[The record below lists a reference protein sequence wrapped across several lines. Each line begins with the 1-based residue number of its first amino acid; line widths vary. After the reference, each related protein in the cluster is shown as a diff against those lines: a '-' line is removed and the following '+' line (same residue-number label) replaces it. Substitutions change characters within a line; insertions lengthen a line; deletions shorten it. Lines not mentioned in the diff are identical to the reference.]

1 MASRDEPDVARHLER
16 LEAVTDATLALLD
29 VDAMLTELL
38 DRVVELLVAD
48 TAAVLLVDESGEELF
63 ARAARGIEEEVRQG
77 VRVPIGHGFAGRIA
91 AERRPIVLD
100 RIDDTTVANPILW
113 EKGIRTMA
121 GVPLISGGAVVGV
134 LHVGSLGSHRFD
146 EEDIQLLR
154 IVADRLA
161 IAVQV
166 RLLEGDRA
174 AAEALQRSL
183 VPSVPHRI
191 GPLEFAARYVPAE
204 RGGVGG
210 DWYDVFELDNGDIW
224 VVVGDVVGHGLHA
237 AVVMGRIRSALRSYA
252 LMSTSPDEALALTN
266 RKVLHFEVGNMAT
279 AAVGVI
285 SPPYDE
291 MQLALAGHPPPMVAV
306 PGRATETADIRAGLP
321 LGVSREGARPVA
333 SVPLP
338 PGAVVV
344 LYTDGLIERRGEIID
359 QGLDRLR
366 TVIEPGAPSTVCHR
380 VMAQMIG
387 NTPSED
393 DVAVLAVR
401 RPG

>member
-1 MASRDEPDVARHLER
+1 MASSDEPDVARQLER
-16 LEAVTDATLALLD
+16 LEAVTDTALAALD

-38 DRVVELLVAD
+38 DRVVELLGAD
-48 TAAVLLVDESGEELF
+48 TAAVLLIDESGKELF

-77 VRVPIGHGFAGRIA
+77 VRVPIGRGFAGRIA
-91 AERRPIVLD
+91 AERRPIMLD
-100 RIDDTTVANPILW
+100 RIDQSTVANPILW
-113 EKGIRTMA
+113 EKGIQTMV
-121 GVPLISGGAVVGV
+121 GVPLISGGSVVGV

-146 EEDIQLLR
+146 DDDIQLLR
-154 IVADRLA
+154 IVADRA
-161 IAVQV
+161 ASAVQV
-166 RLLEGDRA
+166 RLLKGDRM

-183 VPSVPHRI
+183 LPSTPHRV

-204 RGGVGG
+204 RSGVGG

-237 AVVMGRIRSALRSYA
+237 ATVMGRIRSALRAYA
-252 LMSTSPDEALALTN
+252 LLSPSPDEALALTD
-266 RKVLHFEVGNMAT
+266 RKVLHFEMGNMAT
-279 AAVGVI
+279 VAVGVI

-291 MQLALAGHPPPMVAV
+291 MHISLAGHPPPVVAV
-306 PGRATETADIRAGLP
+306 PGRPAELVDIRAGLP
-321 LGVSREGARPVA
+321 LGVNLKGTRPVG

-338 PGAVVV
+338 PDSVVV
-344 LYTDGLIERRGEIID
+344 LYTDGLVERRGEVID

-366 TVIEPGAPSTVCHR
+366 EAVAPGPPAAVCHR
-380 VMAQMIG
+380 VMAHMIG

-393 DVAVLAVR
+393 DVAVLAFR

>member
-1 MASRDEPDVARHLER
+1 MASRDEPDVARQLER
-16 LEAVTDATLALLD
+16 LEAVTDTTLALLD
-29 VDAMLTELL
+29 LDAMLAELL
-38 DRVVELLVAD
+38 DRVVELLGAD

-77 VRVPIGHGFAGRIA
+77 VRVPVGYGFAGRIA
-91 AERRPIVLD
+91 AERRPIMLD
-100 RIDDTTVANPILW
+100 RVDESTVANPILW
-113 EKGIRTMA
+113 EKGIRTMV
-121 GVPLISGGAVVGV
+121 GVPLMSGGSAMGV

-146 EEDIQLLR
+146 DDDIQLLQ

-161 IAVQV
+161 NAVQV
-166 RLLEGDRA
+166 RLLQGDRV

-183 VPSVPHRI
+183 VPSAPPRV

-204 RGGVGG
+204 HGGVGG

-237 AVVMGRIRSALRSYA
+237 AIVMGRIRSALRSYA
-252 LMSTSPDEALALTN
+252 LLSSSPDEALALTD
-266 RKVLHFEVGNMAT
+266 RKILHFELGRMAT
-279 AAVGVI
+279 ASVGVI

-291 MQLALAGHPPPMVAV
+291 MHIALAGHPPPVVAG
-306 PGRATETADIRAGLP
+306 PGRPTEIADIRAGLP
-321 LGVSREGARPVA
+321 LGVSLGSARPVA
-333 SVPLP
+333 TVPLP
-338 PGAVVV
+338 AGTVVV
-344 LYTDGLIERRGEIID
+344 MYTDGLVERRGEVID

-366 TVIEPGAPSTVCHR
+366 EAVAPGPPATICQR
-380 VMAQMIG
+380 VMAHMIG